1 MSAASAEPYEEM
13 TLVEAV
19 VRYDISSAQLQH
31 LLRSAG
37 AAGYT
42 RKGLRAGEW
51 RVTVEELES
60 AGCHP
65 RAGRVIDLRDE
76 DMPRLITRLTAEL
89 QAERA
94 RANRLDGELGHAQLT
109 LAGLRAQLRTA
120 GLEPR
125 SFGETISEDARGTQC
140 PPSPQ
145 SPRR

>member
-1 MSAASAEPYEEM
+1 MTAAAEPYEEM

-31 LLRSAG
+31 LIRSAG
-37 AAGYT
+37 AARYRRT
-42 RKGLRAGEW
+42 GLRAGEW
-51 RVTVEELES
+51 RVTPEELES

-65 RAGRVIDLRDE
+65 RRGRVIHLRDE
-76 DMPRLITRLTAEL
+76 DLPRLIRRLTDEL

-109 LAGLRAQLRTA
+109 LGGLRAQLRSA

-125 SFGETISEDARGTQC
+125 SFGEPMSEAADRT
-140 PPSPQ
+140 
-145 SPRR
+145 

>member
-1 MSAASAEPYEEM
+1 MTAAAEPYEEM

-31 LLRSAG
+31 LIRSAG
-37 AAGYT
+37 AARYRRT
-42 RKGLRAGEW
+42 GLRAGEW
-51 RVTVEELES
+51 RVTPEELES

-65 RAGRVIDLRDE
+65 RGRVIDLRDE
-76 DMPRLITRLTAEL
+76 DLPALIRRLTDEL

-109 LAGLRAQLRTA
+109 LGGLRAQLRSA

-125 SFGETISEDARGTQC
+125 SFGEARAEGADST
-140 PPSPQ
+140 
-145 SPRR
+145 

>member
-1 MSAASAEPYEEM
+1 MGAATAEPYEGM

-19 VRYDISSAQLQH
+19 VRYDITSAQLLH
-31 LLRSAG
+31 VLRSAR

-42 RKGLRAGEW
+42 RRRPRAGEW

-65 RAGRVIDLRDE
+65 RAGRIIDLRDE
-76 DMPRLITRLTAEL
+76 DMPRVIRRLTDEL

-125 SFGETISEDARGTQC
+125 SFGETVSEDARGTQA
-140 PPSPQ
+140 PPSP
-145 SPRR
+145 

>member
-1 MSAASAEPYEEM
+1 MSAATGEPYEEM

-19 VRYDISSAQLQH
+19 VRYDISSAQLLH
-31 LLRSAG
+31 VLRSAR

-42 RKGLRAGEW
+42 RRSPRAGDW
-51 RVTVEELES
+51 RVTVDELES

-76 DMPRLITRLTAEL
+76 DMPRVIRRLTEEL

-109 LAGLRAQLRTA
+109 LAALRAQLRAA

-125 SFGETISEDARGTQC
+125 TFGGTI
-140 PPSPQ
+140 
-145 SPRR
+145 